1 MSEVSPMRYLFVIN
15 RLDLA
20 DHAGADDAGLDLKDE
35 DAFRGESGGKGLRRH
50 GEAGFGDA
58 VVGPVGAAGE
68 SADRGDE
75 DDAAGAMGEHQI
87 CDCLGEEVRAF
98 EVGVDKLVEALG
110 GGGEDV
116 VALAG
121 GDSGIVDEEV
131 DAAEF
136 LFGELS
142 QSFAVSGGADIALD
156 DFGAGSGTEAFCG
169 FTVATVGGDDL
180 MGFGEFLR
188 DSAANAPAGTDD
200 EGNFY
205 SHLYRLPG

>member
-1 MSEVSPMRYLFVIN
+1 
-15 RLDLA
+15 
-20 DHAGADDAGLDLKDE
+20 
-35 DAFRGESGGKGLRRH
+35 
-50 GEAGFGDA
+50 
-58 VVGPVGAAGE
+58 
-68 SADRGDE
+68 
-75 DDAAGAMGEHQI
+75 MGEHQI

-98 EVGVDKLVEALG
+98 EVGVDKLVEALA

-121 GDSGIVDEEV
+121 GDCGIVDEEV

-136 LFGELS
+136 LFGELN

-169 FTVATVGGDDL
+169 FTIASVGGDDL
-180 MGFGEFLR
+180 MGFGELLR
-188 DSAANAPAGTDD
+188 DSTANAPAGTGD